1 MTFAVAFRPQ
11 ALAEIRSAR
20 EWYDAKRGGL
30 GREFEDE
37 VARVVELLVQS
48 PLLFPVTHGATR
60 RAMVRRF
67 PYGLFF
73 QVLDAEVVV
82 LACYHHRRR
91 PRRWGRLPR

>member
-1 MTFAVAFRPQ
+1 MSFAVAFRPQ

-20 EWYDAKRGGL
+20 QWYDAQRAGL

-37 VARVVELLVQS
+37 IARVVEFLTQT

-60 RAMVRRF
+60 RAMLRRF

-73 QVLDAEVVV
+73 QMLDTEVVV
-82 LACYHHRRR
+82 LACYHLRRR